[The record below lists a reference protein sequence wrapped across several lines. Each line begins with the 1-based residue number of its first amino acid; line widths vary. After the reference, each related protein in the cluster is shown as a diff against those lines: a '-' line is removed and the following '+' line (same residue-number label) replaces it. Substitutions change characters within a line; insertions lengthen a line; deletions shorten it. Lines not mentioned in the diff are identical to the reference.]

1 MNKPRFSVADVE
13 AALVKA
19 SGLITPAADIL
30 AKAYGSCTPS
40 TVRNY
45 VKRHKRLQVAIEE
58 TVAHALDLAE
68 HKLMGGISK
77 GNMTAVIFFLKT
89 KGRERG
95 YVQRVGYVDKDNQP
109 SNAPRCVVVEL
120 PYNGRDDPEEE

>member
-1 MNKPRFSVADVE
+1 MNKPRFAVADVE

-30 AKAYGSCTPS
+30 AKAYGSCTPA

-45 VKRHKRLQVAIEE
+45 VKRHKRLQAAITQ
-58 TVAHALDLAE
+58 TVEHALDLAE
-68 HKLMGGISK
+68 HKLLGAVTK
-77 GNMTAVIFFLKT
+77 GNMTAVIFYLKT
-89 KGRERG
+89 KGRDRG
-95 YVQRVGYVDKDNQP
+95 YVQRWGYVDKDNQP
-109 SNAPRCVVVEL
+109 SDAPRCVVVEL